1 VSSVSQQGQA
11 AGENTTQ
18 HLDNH
23 EAPDQDEGDDQAAP
37 AGLAQFS
44 SVIVGMAGVG
54 VPRMNIV
61 VVAGEGVVVVAVV
74 FVLCVSPFGFS
85 HRRQSVMDVRGG
97 NSLSG

>member
-18 HLDNH
+18 HLENH

-61 VVAGEGVVVVAVV
+61 VVAGVAV
-74 FVLCVSPFGFS
+74 FCVSPFGFS
-85 HRRQSVMDVRGG
+85 HRRQSVMNVRVG

>member
-23 EAPDQDEGDDQAAP
+23 EAADQDQGDDQAAP

-44 SVIVGMAGVG
+44 SVIVGM
-54 VPRMNIV
+54 
-61 VVAGEGVVVVAVV
+61 GVVVVAGVA
-74 FVLCVSPFGFS
+74 VLCVSPFGFS
-85 HRRQSVMDVRGG
+85 HRRQSVMNVRVG

>member
-23 EAPDQDEGDDQAAP
+23 EAADQDQGDDQAAP

-54 VPRMNIV
+54 V
-61 VVAGEGVVVVAVV
+61 V
-74 FVLCVSPFGFS
+74 FVLCVSPFGLS
-85 HRRQSVMDVRGG
+85 HSRQSVMDVRGG